1 MADGKVIGLH
11 QGQLVEYDTETLSP
25 LGIVVNQKSLDS
37 RTVMVVENGSALVL
51 VNEQTKDIEV
61 VHPNDDGSYWR
72 KVQRNKRV
80 RQEEKLRESIAIRW
94 LEKQGQ
100 R

>member
-25 LGIVVNQKSLDS
+25 LGIVVNQRALGD
-37 RTVMVVENGSALVL
+37 RTVMVVENGTALVL
-51 VNEQTKDIEV
+51 VNEETKDIEV

-72 KVQRNKRV
+72 KFQRNKRI
-80 RQEEKLRESIAIRW
+80 RQEEKHREAIARKW

-100 R
+100 K